1 MKKKTGRKKN
11 RKKKFEIKM
20 GVVSVLRAKKKTDRK
35 NKKKTNKQIQPI
47 LTTDQKD
54 TFISTTFFCIID

>member
-11 RKKKFEIKM
+11 RKKKLEIIM
-20 GVVSVLRAKKKTDRK
+20 GVVSVFKSKKKTDRK

-47 LTTDQKD
+47 LTTDQI
-54 TFISTTFFCIID
+54 FLL

>member
-11 RKKKFEIKM
+11 RKKNRNKNGSCQCFE
-20 GVVSVLRAKKKTDRK
+20 SKKKTDRK